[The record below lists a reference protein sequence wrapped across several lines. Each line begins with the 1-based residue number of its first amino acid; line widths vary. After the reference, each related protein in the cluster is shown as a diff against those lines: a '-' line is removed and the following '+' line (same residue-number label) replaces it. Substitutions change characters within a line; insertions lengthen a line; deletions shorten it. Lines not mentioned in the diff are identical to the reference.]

1 MNTKQILTVTTT
13 LSLAFLSGYASAH
26 DATWKD
32 RVGSNSLSSAPRGA
46 DSPDMVKTPPTGYPD
61 TSMSTVDTG
70 GNGMAR
76 RDRFDIYGKGNG
88 EEIEFKSMPR
98 HTHHAK
104 RDWKGEDTTTFAAP
118 VTEHYYAVYGEDIPA
133 LRGLQLETAIN
144 RLHHINRE
152 EIELSKMAETRGK
165 SPEFLNLA
173 HQIRADHELLEKKV
187 NALAKRRGLRLE
199 SYQLATYE
207 KAVRDRLNKL
217 KGTEFETSFLR
228 VNEQNQVESSR
239 SLRLVRN
246 DLTDT
251 EVRGLINETLPRMTA
266 ERILPSD
273 KARARAE
280 EGDLGE

>member
-1 MNTKQILTVTTT
+1 MNTKQLLT
-13 LSLAFLSGYASAH
+13 LSTTVSLALLANLASAH

-46 DSPDMVKTPPTGYPD
+46 DSPDMVKIPPTGYPD

-76 RDRFDIYGKGNG
+76 RDRFDIYGNG
-88 EEIEFKSMPR
+88 DEREYRTTTRR
-98 HTHHAK
+98 HSQVK
-104 RDWKGEDTTTFAAP
+104 REWRGEDTAYVAP
-118 VTEHYYAVYGEDIPA
+118 VNEHYYAVYGEDIPA
-133 LRGLQLETAIN
+133 LRGLQLETALN

-152 EIELSKMAETRGK
+152 DIELAKMAETRGK

-173 HQIRADHELLEKKV
+173 HEIRADHELMEKKV
-187 NALAKRRGLRLE
+187 VALAKRRGITLKA
-199 SYQLATYE
+199 YQLATYE

-217 KGTEFETSFLR
+217 NGSEFETSFLR
-228 VNEQNQVESSR
+228 VNEQNSFEGAR

-246 DLTDT
+246 DINDT
-251 EVRGLINETLPRMTA
+251 EVRGLINESLPRMTA
-266 ERILPSD
+266 HRMLPSD